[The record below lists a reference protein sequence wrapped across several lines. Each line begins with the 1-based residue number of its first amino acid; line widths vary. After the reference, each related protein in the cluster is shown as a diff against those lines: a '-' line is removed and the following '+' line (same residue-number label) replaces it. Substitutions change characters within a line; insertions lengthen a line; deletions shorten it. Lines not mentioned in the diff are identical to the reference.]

1 MDDSP
6 PTCKKRE
13 KREKREKRKLP
24 IDEDDDLLELDLTL
38 ASSQSSQESP
48 PKKLKISDDTQTPMD
63 LDTKI
68 FEELFKTR
76 KPRSIL
82 QMPFNEREMGRILRQ
97 LLGYPDRDF
106 ALRLLAKNENSHYLL
121 DMFAQEN
128 GWFGDPTSLHLIQS
142 GVSFLGDV
150 DKICDKSFCP
160 MLKHLFVEN
169 ELLKILFQLWIPA
182 YVHAEDHTGM
192 PIYIYRDGVILC
204 KGNITNKASPPDTYG
219 YFVDFDLDFGNFT
232 TSVMLGLSGSHTIHI
247 RNNNNISFPLSLS
260 NIGFFIT
267 N

>member
-1 MDDSP
+1 MDDDSP
-6 PTCKKRE
+6 TTCE
-13 KREKREKRKLP
+13 KPEKRKLP
-24 IDEDDDLLELDLTL
+24 IIDEDDGDLLDLDLTL
-38 ASSQSSQESP
+38 DSSQESSQSSQESP
-48 PKKLKISDDTQTPMD
+48 PKKLKISDETQTPMD

-82 QMPFNEREMGRILRQ
+82 QMPFNERELGIILGQ
-97 LLGYPDRDF
+97 FLGYPEDI
-106 ALRLLAKNENSHYLL
+106 ALRLLATKENPNYLL

-128 GWFGDPTSLHLIQS
+128 GWFGDPTSSQLIKS
-142 GVSFLGDV
+142 GVSFLGNF

-160 MLKHLFVEN
+160 ALTNLFVEP

-182 YVHAEDHTGM
+182 YDHAEDHTGM

-204 KGNITNKASPPDTYG
+204 KGNITNKASPPETYC
-219 YFVDFDLDFGNFT
+219 YFVNFDLDFGNFT
-232 TSVMLGLSGSHTIHI
+232 TSVMLGLGDHHTVHI
-247 RNNNNISFPLSLS
+247 INNDRISFPLSLA

>member
-1 MDDSP
+1 MDDDSP

-13 KREKREKRKLP
+13 NREKRKLP

-38 ASSQSSQESP
+38 TSSQSSQSSQESP
-48 PKKLKISDDTQTPMD
+48 PKKLKISDETQTPMD

-106 ALRLLAKNENSHYLL
+106 ALRLL
-121 DMFAQEN
+121 
-128 GWFGDPTSLHLIQS
+128 GDPTSLHLIQS

-204 KGNITNKASPPDTYG
+204 KGNITKKASPPETYC

-232 TSVMLGLSGSHTIHI
+232 TSVMLGLGDHHTVHI
-247 RNNNNISFPLSLS
+247 RNNDSISFPLSLA
-260 NIGFFIT
+260 NISFFIT